1 MALNRFGLLF
11 AILLTCLS
19 VTSAY
24 ADSLENALVKA
35 APGADAK
42 VIALAVRATQCSRAQ
57 GVAPA
62 QRLAVIDYSLP
73 STEQRL
79 WVFDLKRRKLLFH
92 ELVAHG
98 RNSGENMATLFSN
111 RNESHATSIG
121 LFRTQQSYLGQN
133 GYSLRM
139 EGLEPGF
146 NDNAFDRAIVIHGAP
161 YVSPVLARANGRIG
175 RSLGCPAV
183 RPAIAHRLIDSMK
196 DGQLLFSYYPDQ
208 RWLKSSSYINCG
220 GDTVASR
227 EKSTSSQKTTPNLS
241 KL

>member
-57 GVAPA
+57 GIAPA

-111 RNESHATSIG
+111 RNESHATSLG
-121 LFRTQQSYLGQN
+121 LFRTQESYRGQN

-146 NDNAFDRAIVIHGAP
+146 NDNAYDRAIVIHGAP

-220 GDTVASR
+220 SDTVASR
-227 EKSTSSQKTTPNLS
+227 EKSTSRQ
-241 KL
+241 

>member
-111 RNESHATSIG
+111 RNESHATSLG
-121 LFRTQQSYLGQN
+121 LFRTQESYLGQN

-146 NDNAFDRAIVIHGAP
+146 NDNAYNRAIVIHGAP

-227 EKSTSSQKTTPNLS
+227 EKPTSSQKATPNLS

>member
-111 RNESHATSIG
+111 RNESHATSLG
-121 LFRTQQSYLGQN
+121 LFRTQESYLGQN

-146 NDNAFDRAIVIHGAP
+146 NDNAYDRAIVIHGAP

-227 EKSTSSQKTTPNLS
+227 EKSTSRQ
-241 KL
+241 

>member
-1 MALNRFGLLF
+1 MALIRFGLLF

-220 GDTVASR
+220 DTVASR
-227 EKSTSSQKTTPNLS
+227 EKSTSSQKATPNLS

>member
-1 MALNRFGLLF
+1 MALDRFGFLF
-11 AILLTCLS
+11 TALLLTS
-19 VTSAY
+19 VSVPAAY
-24 ADSLENALVKA
+24 ADSLEAALLKA
-35 APGADAK
+35 APGANAK
-42 VIALAVRATQCSRAQ
+42 VIGLAVRATQCSLAQ
-57 GVAPA
+57 GKAPV

-79 WVFDLKRRKLLFH
+79 WVFDLKKRKLLFH

-98 RNSGENMATLFSN
+98 RNSGENMAVKFSN
-111 RNESHATSIG
+111 QNESFATSLG
-121 LFRTQQSYLGQN
+121 LYRTQSSYVGQN

-146 NDNAFDRAIVIHGAP
+146 NDNAYERAIVIHGAP

-183 RPAIAHRLIDSMK
+183 RPAIAHKLIDSMK

-220 GDTVASR
+220 GGTVAAA
-227 EKSTSSQKTTPNLS
+227 STPGTRQ
-241 KL
+241 

>member
-111 RNESHATSIG
+111 RNESHATSLG

-196 DGQLLFSYYPDQ
+196 DG
-208 RWLKSSSYINCG
+208 
-220 GDTVASR
+220 
-227 EKSTSSQKTTPNLS
+227 
-241 KL
+241 

>member
-111 RNESHATSIG
+111 RNESHATSLG
-121 LFRTQQSYLGQN
+121 LFRTQQSYRGQN

-227 EKSTSSQKTTPNLS
+227 EKSTSSQKTTSNLS

>member
-1 MALNRFGLLF
+1 MALIRFGLPFCL
-11 AILLTCLS
+11 LLTWLS
-19 VTSAY
+19 VPSAY
-24 ADSLENALVKA
+24 ADSLEAALVKA
-35 APGADAK
+35 APDANSR
-42 VIALAVRATQCSRAQ
+42 VIALAVRASQCSRAQ
-57 GVAPA
+57 GAIPA
-62 QRLAVIDYSLP
+62 KRLAVIDYSLP

-79 WVFDLKRRKLLFH
+79 WVFDLKQRKLLFH

-98 RNSGENMATLFSN
+98 RNSGENMATQFSN
-111 RNESHATSIG
+111 QNESFATSLG
-121 LFRTQQSYLGQN
+121 LFRTQESYRGQN

-183 RPAIAHRLIDSMK
+183 RPAIAHKLIDSMK

-208 RWLKSSSYINCG
+208 RWLQSSSYINCG
-220 GDTVASR
+220 GGTVASR
-227 EKSTSSQKTTPNLS
+227 DKTTS
-241 KL
+241 RQ

>member
-42 VIALAVRATQCSRAQ
+42 VIALAVRATQCIRAQ

-111 RNESHATSIG
+111 RNESHATSLG

-227 EKSTSSQKTTPNLS
+227 EKPTSRQ
-241 KL
+241 

>member
-1 MALNRFGLLF
+1 MAPHRFGCLMT
-11 AILLTCLS
+11 AVLLTAFFSLPA
-19 VTSAY
+19 AY
-24 ADSLENALVKA
+24 ADSLEAALVKA
-35 APGADAK
+35 APDANAK
-42 VIALAVRATQCSRAQ
+42 VIALAVRASQCSRAQ
-57 GVAPA
+57 GTSPV

-73 STEQRL
+73 STVQRL
-79 WVFDLKRRKLLFH
+79 WVFDLKQRKLLFH

-98 RNSGENMATLFSN
+98 RNSGENMASQFSN
-111 RNESHATSIG
+111 QNASYATSLG
-121 LFRTQQSYLGQN
+121 LYRTQSSYVGQN

-146 NDNAFDRAIVIHGAP
+146 NDNAFERAIVIHGAP
-161 YVSPVLARANGRIG
+161 YVSPALARANGRIG

-220 GDTVASR
+220 NATVAESSR
-227 EKSTSSQKTTPNLS
+227 SNSSP
-241 KL
+241 

>member
-1 MALNRFGLLF
+1 MALIRFGLLF

-42 VIALAVRATQCSRAQ
+42 VIALAVRATQCSRTQ

-220 GDTVASR
+220 DTVASR
-227 EKSTSSQKTTPNLS
+227 EKSTSSQKATPNLS

>member
-1 MALNRFGLLF
+1 MARLRIGLPL
-11 AILLTCLS
+11 AALLLTAMS
-19 VTSAY
+19 VPLAY
-24 ADSLENALVKA
+24 ADSLAAALVKA

-42 VIALAVRATQCSRAQ
+42 VINLAVRASQCSIAQ
-57 GVAPA
+57 GAAPV
-62 QRLAVIDYSLP
+62 QRLAIIDYSLP

-79 WVFDLKRRKLLFH
+79 WVFDLKKRKLLFH

-98 RNSGENMATLFSN
+98 RNSGENMAVNFSN
-111 RNESHATSIG
+111 QNESFATSLG
-121 LFRTQQSYLGQN
+121 LYRTQASYVGQN

-161 YVSPVLARANGRIG
+161 YVSPMLARVNGRIG

-208 RWLKSSSYINCG
+208 RWLKTSSYINCG
-220 GDTVASR
+220 SGTVASAS
-227 EKSTSSQKTTPNLS
+227 KSTIRK
-241 KL
+241 

>member
-1 MALNRFGLLF
+1 MALIRFGLLF

-208 RWLKSSSYINCG
+208 RWLKSSSYINCS

-227 EKSTSSQKTTPNLS
+227 EKSTSRR
-241 KL
+241 

>member
-35 APGADAK
+35 APDADAK

-57 GVAPA
+57 GVTPA

-79 WVFDLKRRKLLFH
+79 WVFDLKQRKLLFH

-111 RNESHATSIG
+111 RNESHATSLG

-227 EKSTSSQKTTPNLS
+227 EKSTSSQKASPNLS

>member
-42 VIALAVRATQCSRAQ
+42 VIALAVRATQCRLAQ
-57 GVAPA
+57 GAAPA

-111 RNESHATSIG
+111 QNESHATSLG
-121 LFRTQQSYLGQN
+121 LFRTQESYRGQN

-196 DGQLLFSYYPDQ
+196 DGQLLFSYYPD
-208 RWLKSSSYINCG
+208 
-220 GDTVASR
+220 
-227 EKSTSSQKTTPNLS
+227 
-241 KL
+241 

>member
-1 MALNRFGLLF
+1 MALHRFGFLFTALL
-11 AILLTCLS
+11 S
-19 VTSAY
+19 TSAY
-24 ADSLENALVKA
+24 LPSAYAESLEIALAKA
-35 APGADAK
+35 APNANAK
-42 VIALAVRATQCSRAQ
+42 VIALAVRATQCTRAQ
-57 GVAPA
+57 GKVPA

-79 WVFDLKRRKLLFH
+79 WVFDLKKRKLLFH

-111 RNESHATSIG
+111 QNESYATSLG
-121 LFRTQQSYLGQN
+121 LFRTQESYRGQN

-220 GDTVASR
+220 SGTVASS
-227 EKSTSSQKTTPNLS
+227 EKITKRQ
-241 KL
+241 

>member
-1 MALNRFGLLF
+1 MARDRIRSLF
-11 AILLTCLS
+11 TALLLTSLS
-19 VTSAY
+19 VPAAY
-24 ADSLENALVKA
+24 ADSLAAALVKA
-35 APGADAK
+35 APNANAT
-42 VIALAVRATQCSRAQ
+42 VINLAVRASQCSKVQ
-57 GVAPA
+57 GAIPA

-79 WVFDLKRRKLLFH
+79 WVFDLKKRKLLFH

-98 RNSGENMATLFSN
+98 RNSGENMAVNFSN
-111 RNESHATSIG
+111 QNESFATSLG
-121 LFRTQQSYLGQN
+121 LYRTQASYVGQN

-183 RPAIAHRLIDSMK
+183 RPAVARRLIDSMK

-208 RWLKSSSYINCG
+208 RWLKSSSYINCSG
-220 GDTVASR
+220 ATVASAG
-227 EKSTSSQKTTPNLS
+227 KTTHR
-241 KL
+241 K

>member
-1 MALNRFGLLF
+1 MALDRFGFLF
-11 AILLTCLS
+11 SALLLTLVS
-19 VTSAY
+19 VPAAY
-24 ADSLENALVKA
+24 ADSLEAALLKA
-35 APGADAK
+35 APGANAK
-42 VIALAVRATQCSRAQ
+42 VIGLAVRATQCSLAQ
-57 GVAPA
+57 GQAPV

-79 WVFDLKRRKLLFH
+79 WVFDLKKRKLLFH

-98 RNSGENMATLFSN
+98 RNSGENMAVKFSN
-111 RNESHATSIG
+111 QNESFATSLG
-121 LFRTQQSYLGQN
+121 LYRTQSSYVGQN

-146 NDNAFDRAIVIHGAP
+146 NDNAYERAIVIHGAP

-183 RPAIAHRLIDSMK
+183 RPAIAHQLIDSMK

-220 GDTVASR
+220 GGTVAAAS
-227 EKSTSSQKTTPNLS
+227 TPNS
-241 KL
+241 RQ

>member
-1 MALNRFGLLF
+1 MALDRFGFLF
-11 AILLTCLS
+11 TALLLTS
-19 VTSAY
+19 VSVPAAY
-24 ADSLENALVKA
+24 ADSLEAALLKA
-35 APGADAK
+35 APGANAK
-42 VIALAVRATQCSRAQ
+42 VIGLAVRATQCSLAQ
-57 GVAPA
+57 GKAPV

-79 WVFDLKRRKLLFH
+79 WVFDLKKRKLLFH

-98 RNSGENMATLFSN
+98 RNSGENMAVKFSN
-111 RNESHATSIG
+111 QNESFATSLG
-121 LFRTQQSYLGQN
+121 LYRTQSSYVGQN

-146 NDNAFDRAIVIHGAP
+146 NDNAFERAIVIHGAP

-183 RPAIAHRLIDSMK
+183 RPAIAHKLIDSMK

-220 GDTVASR
+220 SGTVAAA
-227 EKSTSSQKTTPNLS
+227 STPDTRQ
-241 KL
+241 

>member
-1 MALNRFGLLF
+1 MALIRFGLLF

-111 RNESHATSIG
+111 RNESHATSLG
-121 LFRTQQSYLGQN
+121 LFRTRQSYLGQN

-208 RWLKSSSYINCG
+208 RWLKSSSYINCS

-227 EKSTSSQKTTPNLS
+227 EKSTSRR
-241 KL
+241 

>member
-1 MALNRFGLLF
+1 MQPR
-11 AILLTCLS
+11 
-19 VTSAY
+19 
-24 ADSLENALVKA
+24 
-35 APGADAK
+35 
-42 VIALAVRATQCSRAQ
+42 Q

-111 RNESHATSIG
+111 RNESHATSLG

>member
-1 MALNRFGLLF
+1 MALDRFGLLF
-11 AILLTCLS
+11 TALLLTLVS
-19 VTSAY
+19 VPAAY
-24 ADSLENALVKA
+24 ADSLEAALLKA
-35 APGADAK
+35 APGANAK
-42 VIALAVRATQCSRAQ
+42 VIGLAVRATQCSLAQ
-57 GVAPA
+57 GKAPA

-79 WVFDLKRRKLLFH
+79 WVFDLKKRKLLFH

-98 RNSGENMATLFSN
+98 RNSGENMAVKFSN
-111 RNESHATSIG
+111 QNESFATSLG
-121 LFRTQQSYLGQN
+121 LYRTQSSYVGQN

-146 NDNAFDRAIVIHGAP
+146 NDNAFERAIVIHGAP
-161 YVSPVLARANGRIG
+161 YVSPALARANGRIG

-183 RPAIAHRLIDSMK
+183 RPAIAHKLIDSMK

-220 GDTVASR
+220 GGTVAA
-227 EKSTSSQKTTPNLS
+227 TSTPNS
-241 KL
+241 H

>member
-1 MALNRFGLLF
+1 MALHRFGFLFTALLSTS
-11 AILLTCLS
+11 AYLP
-19 VTSAY
+19 SAY
-24 ADSLENALVKA
+24 ADSLEIALAKA
-35 APGADAK
+35 APNANAK
-42 VIALAVRATQCSRAQ
+42 VIALAVRATQCTRAQ
-57 GVAPA
+57 GKVPA

-79 WVFDLKRRKLLFH
+79 WVFDLKKRKLLFH

-111 RNESHATSIG
+111 QNESYATSLG
-121 LFRTQQSYLGQN
+121 LFRTQESYRGQN

-220 GDTVASR
+220 SGTVASS
-227 EKSTSSQKTTPNLS
+227 EKITKRQ
-241 KL
+241 

>member
-1 MALNRFGLLF
+1 MALTRFGFLCSALLL
-11 AILLTCLS
+11 A
-19 VTSAY
+19 VTSIPAAY
-24 ADSLENALVKA
+24 ADSLAAALAKA
-35 APGADAK
+35 APGANAN
-42 VIALAVRATQCSRAQ
+42 VINLAVRATQCRIAK
-57 GVAPA
+57 GAAPA

-79 WVFDLKRRKLLFH
+79 WVFDLKKRKLLFH

-98 RNSGENMATLFSN
+98 RNSGENMASEFSN
-111 RNESHATSIG
+111 QNESNASSLG
-121 LFRTQQSYLGQN
+121 LYRTQSSYLGHN

-146 NDNAFDRAIVIHGAP
+146 NDNAFDRAIVIHGAT
-161 YVSPVLARANGRIG
+161 YVSPKLARINGRIG

-208 RWLKSSSYINCG
+208 RWLTKSAIVNCG
-220 GDTVASR
+220 GATVADV
-227 EKSTSSQKTTPNLS
+227 S
-241 KL
+241 KP

>member
-1 MALNRFGLLF
+1 MAPVRFRFLITAL
-11 AILLTCLS
+11 LLTCVS
-19 VTSAY
+19 VPAAY
-24 ADSLENALVKA
+24 ADSLEAALVKA
-35 APGADAK
+35 APDANAK
-42 VIALAVRATQCSRAQ
+42 VIALAVRAFQCTRTQGAT
-57 GVAPA
+57 PA

-79 WVFDLKRRKLLFH
+79 WVFDLKKRKLLFH

-98 RNSGENMATLFSN
+98 RNSGENMAVKFSN
-111 RNESHATSIG
+111 QNESFATSLG
-121 LFRTQQSYLGQN
+121 LYRTQSSYVGQN

-146 NDNAFDRAIVIHGAP
+146 NDNAFERANVIHGAP

-183 RPAIAHRLIDSMK
+183 RPAIAHKLIDSMK

-208 RWLKSSSYINCG
+208 RWLKSSSFVNCG
-220 GDTVASR
+220 GATVADAGSN
-227 EKSTSSQKTTPNLS
+227 KS
-241 KL
+241 

>member
-57 GVAPA
+57 GIAPA

-111 RNESHATSIG
+111 QNESHATSLG
-121 LFRTQQSYLGQN
+121 LFRTQESYRGQN

-146 NDNAFDRAIVIHGAP
+146 NDNAYDRAIVIHGAP

-227 EKSTSSQKTTPNLS
+227 EKSTSRR
-241 KL
+241 

>member
-1 MALNRFGLLF
+1 MALIRFGLLF

-111 RNESHATSIG
+111 RNESHATSLG
-121 LFRTQQSYLGQN
+121 LFRTQQSYRGQN

-227 EKSTSSQKTTPNLS
+227 EKSTSSQKTTSNLS

>member
-111 RNESHATSIG
+111 RNESHATSLG
-121 LFRTQQSYLGQN
+121 LFRTQQSYRGQN

-146 NDNAFDRAIVIHGAP
+146 NDNAYDRAIVIHGAP

-227 EKSTSSQKTTPNLS
+227 EKSTSSQKTTSNLS

>member
-1 MALNRFGLLF
+1 MVLNRFGLLF

-57 GVAPA
+57 GIAPA

-111 RNESHATSIG
+111 QNESHATSLG
-121 LFRTQQSYLGQN
+121 LFRTQESYRGQN

-146 NDNAFDRAIVIHGAP
+146 NDNAYDRAIVIHGAP

-220 GDTVASR
+220 SGTVASR
-227 EKSTSSQKTTPNLS
+227 ENSTSRQ
-241 KL
+241 

>member
-1 MALNRFGLLF
+1 MALHRFGLQLT
-11 AILLTCLS
+11 ALLLTSAFL
-19 VTSAY
+19 TTAY
-24 ADSLENALVKA
+24 AESLETALAKA
-35 APGADAK
+35 APNANAK
-42 VIALAVRATQCSRAQ
+42 VIALAVHATQCSRAQ
-57 GVAPA
+57 GAVAP

-79 WVFDLKRRKLLFH
+79 WVFDLKKRKLLFH

-98 RNSGENMATLFSN
+98 RNSGENMATQFSN
-111 RNESHATSIG
+111 QNESFATSLG
-121 LFRTQQSYLGQN
+121 LFRTQESYRGQN

-183 RPAIAHRLIDSMK
+183 RPAIAHKLIDSMK

-208 RWLKSSSYINCG
+208 RWLKTSSYINCG
-220 GDTVASR
+220 SGTVASS
-227 EKSTSSQKTTPNLS
+227 EKTT
-241 KL
+241 KRQ

>member
-111 RNESHATSIG
+111 RNESHATSLG

-227 EKSTSSQKTTPNLS
+227 EKSTSSQKATPNLS

>member
-111 RNESHATSIG
+111 RNESHATSLG
-121 LFRTQQSYLGQN
+121 LFRTQESYLGQN

-146 NDNAFDRAIVIHGAP
+146 NDNAYDRAIVIHGAP

-227 EKSTSSQKTTPNLS
+227 EKSTSSQKATPNLS